1 MNEAK
6 GAAQHRYEQLQTAR
20 EPFLRR
26 ARECSELTI
35 PSLIPPDSHTGYS
48 DFETPWQSIGA
59 EGVNNLSA
67 KLLLTLL
74 PPNSPFFRLD
84 PDPGIKSELKQNQ
97 QTDAAREI
105 QEGLSREEQS
115 IKQYIEASADRVT
128 MGEAVK
134 HLVVGGNTLL
144 YKEDYSST
152 IRMYPLDSYVI
163 RRSPSGTVLEIV
175 VEEGVA
181 PEELDEDTKEACGLN
196 DVEEVTEEKQK
207 TLRLYTHIKFNQDRS
222 SEVYQEINGV
232 EVPESRGTYK
242 KGMCPWMAL
251 RWSKVDKEAYGRGY
265 VEEYLGDLKSL
276 NSLWQSI
283 VEGAAGAAKLLFM
296 VNPNGVT
303 KARTIAE
310 ARNCSI
316 IQGNREDVD
325 TLHADKHN
333 DFKTVETAIARL
345 EQRLSRAFLMT
356 TSIQRDAERVTAEEI
371 RLLAANLEEQ
381 LGGIYSLLSVEFQH
395 PYIIL
400 LIKQLQRARKI
411 APWPNDM
418 VTPSIVTG
426 LEALGR
432 GHDLQKLQTFTQAMA
447 PLGPETLA
455 QYMNMGEFISRT
467 GVSLGIDM
475 KGLIK
480 TPEEIQ
486 MAEQAAQQ
494 QQMMAMLGPEAVK
507 QAGGVFQKNVE
518 SQGGNP
524 NG

>member
-1 MNEAK
+1 
-6 GAAQHRYEQLQTAR
+6 
-20 EPFLRR
+20 
-26 ARECSELTI
+26 
-35 PSLIPPDSHTGYS
+35 
-48 DFETPWQSIGA
+48 
-59 EGVNNLSA
+59 
-67 KLLLTLL
+67 
-74 PPNSPFFRLD
+74 
-84 PDPGIKSELKQNQ
+84 
-97 QTDAAREI
+97 
-105 QEGLSREEQS
+105 
-115 IKQYIEASADRVT
+115 
-128 MGEAVK
+128 
-134 HLVVGGNTLL
+134 
-144 YKEDYSST
+144 
-152 IRMYPLDSYVI
+152 
-163 RRSPSGTVLEIV
+163 
-175 VEEGVA
+175 
-181 PEELDEDTKEACGLN
+181 
-196 DVEEVTEEKQK
+196 
-207 TLRLYTHIKFNQDRS
+207 
-222 SEVYQEINGV
+222 
-232 EVPESRGTYK
+232 
-242 KGMCPWMAL
+242 
-251 RWSKVDKEAYGRGY
+251 
-265 VEEYLGDLKSL
+265 
-276 NSLWQSI
+276 
-283 VEGAAGAAKLLFM
+283 
-296 VNPNGVT
+296 
-303 KARTIAE
+303 
-310 ARNCSI
+310 
-316 IQGNREDVD
+316 VD